1 MGFRKG
7 LLRGGEI
14 LSGSRGEVLS
24 APEVFVTT
32 VTKGF
37 EEVAERE
44 IYGSK
49 SSLGVDPG
57 TGV

>member
-1 MGFRKG
+1 M
-7 LLRGGEI
+7 LC
-14 LSGSRGEVLS
+14 
-24 APEVFVTT
+24 APELFVTA

-44 IYGSK
+44 IYGPPAP
-49 SSLGVDPG
+49 LGVDPG